1 MSRSIH
7 RGDPVSHVRG
17 GVAIMTP
24 GAASFPMN
32 DIKKKLQEEIAA
44 LEYEL
49 RNELP
54 REILKARAHGDL
66 SENAEYHAA
75 KERQGLVNAR
85 LGQLQKRLADFS
97 MVDFSKIPRD
107 RVGLGSTVVVLDVDK
122 DEEATY
128 RLVTTEEA
136 DAANRKVSTS
146 SPIGRALLG
155 KEVGDVVRVQLPGGS
170 RQLEILKLTTIHES
184 SD

>member
-1 MSRSIH
+1 
-7 RGDPVSHVRG
+7 
-17 GVAIMTP
+17 
-24 GAASFPMN
+24 MN
-32 DIKKKLQEEIAA
+32 DFKKKLQDEIAA

-49 RNELP
+49 RTELP

-85 LGQLQKRLADFS
+85 LNHLKERLAQMS

-107 RVGLGSTVVVLDVDK
+107 KVGLGSTVVVLDIK
-122 DEEATY
+122 RDEEVTY
-128 RLVTTEEA
+128 QLVTSEEA
-136 DAANRKVSTS
+136 DAAKCRVSTS

-155 KEVGDVVRVQLPGGS
+155 KEVGDVVKFQSPGGLKE
-170 RQLEILKLTTIHES
+170 LEVLRLTTIH
-184 SD
+184 DRVD

>member
-1 MSRSIH
+1 MI
-7 RGDPVSHVRG
+7 
-17 GVAIMTP
+17 
-24 GAASFPMN
+24 

-97 MVDFSKIPRD
+97 MIDMTKIPHD
-107 RVGLGSTVVVLDVDK
+107 RVGLGSRVVVLDVMK
-122 DEEATY
+122 DEQITY
-128 RLVTTEEA
+128 ELVTSEEA
-136 DAANRKVSTS
+136 DAPNGKISTG
-146 SPIGRALLG
+146 SPIGKSLLG
-155 KEVGDVVRVQLPGGS
+155 KEVGDTVKMQAPGGTKE
-170 RQLEILKLTTIHES
+170 LEILELVTIHEIGIK
-184 SD
+184 